1 MNLTLSI
8 DDELL
13 RKARA
18 LASRRGLSLQALIRD
33 HLRAL
38 VGDVPAEDA
47 ARELLDLMEQAGGHS
62 GGRRIG
68 RDEAYEELL

>member
-1 MNLTLSI
+1 MNLTISL
-8 DDELL
+8 DDDLL
-13 RKARA
+13 RRARSHA
-18 LASRRGLSLQALIRD
+18 KRRGLSLQALIRE

-38 VGDVPAEDA
+38 VGALSGEDA
-47 ARELLDLMEQAGGHS
+47 ARELLDLMEREGGHS

>member
-1 MNLTLSI
+1 MNLTISL
-8 DDELL
+8 DDDLL

-18 LASRRGLSLQALIRD
+18 HASRRGLSLQALIRE

-38 VGDVPAEDA
+38 VGLQPAEDA
-47 ARELLDLMEQAGGHS
+47 ARELLDLMERDGGHS

>member
-1 MNLTLSI
+1 MNLTIAL

-18 LASRRGLSLQALIRD
+18 VAARRGVSLQALIRA
-33 HLRAL
+33 HLRSL
-38 VGDVPAEDA
+38 VGAVPRSEAAE
-47 ARELLDLMEQAGGHS
+47 ELLDLMEREGGRS

-68 RDEAYEELL
+68 RDEAYEERL

>member
-1 MNLTLSI
+1 MNLTISV
-8 DDELL
+8 DDDLL

-18 LASRRGLSLQALIRD
+18 VAARRGTSLQSLIRA

-38 VGDVPAEDA
+38 VGASSRVEA
-47 ARELLDLMEQAGGHS
+47 ADELLDLMERGGGHS

>member
-1 MNLTLSI
+1 MNLTIAL
-8 DDELL
+8 DGDLL
-13 RKARA
+13 RRARA
-18 LASRRGLSLQALIRD
+18 LASRRGISLQALIRD

-38 VGDVPAEDA
+38 VGVVPGEDA
-47 ARELLDLMEQAGGHS
+47 ARELLDLMEREGGHS

>member
-1 MNLTLSI
+1 MNLTISL
-8 DDELL
+8 DDDLL

-18 LASRRGLSLQALIRD
+18 LARRRGVSLQALIRE

-38 VGDVPAEDA
+38 VGEVPGEDA
-47 ARELLDLMEQAGGHS
+47 ARELLDLMEREGGHS

-68 RDEAYEELL
+68 RDEAYEDLL